1 MPKHNEDGHRL
12 NDAITRRY
20 ERLWFVVER
29 QLMLVRSIIV
39 IIIFVIVSVV
49 IPSTI
54 IVPLTTSQNYNVF
67 RIA

>member
-1 MPKHNEDGHRL
+1 MPKHNDDGHRFD
-12 NDAITRRY
+12 DAITRKY
-20 ERLWFVVER
+20 ESLWFVVER

-39 IIIFVIVSVV
+39 YVV

-54 IVPLTTSQNYNVF
+54 VLPLTASQNYNVF